1 MQAEAAGA
9 DVDAAVSFPEDP
21 PGIIDEGGH
30 PEQQI
35 FSVDETEFSL
45 KMLSVQDFHSKR
57 GEVIAWLQGS
67 TGQAESR

>member
-9 DVDAAVSFPEDP
+9 DVDAAASFPEDP

-35 FSVDETEFSL
+35 FSVDET
-45 KMLSVQDFHSKR
+45 DF
-57 GEVIAWLQGS
+57 
-67 TGQAESR
+67 